1 MERVPIID
9 YELLLEIYNMQL
21 EEFISSSFSYQNV
34 ALLSN
39 HVMGFSNCYLCL
51 FGEEEDE
58 NYLNANFYMLETFLE
73 IQEGKN
79 SILEQSLAFRNYFL
93 TAECARFIVEK
104 GLEGL
109 CRELIPEMNLNT
121 YRVGKVYQLS
131 GKRGM

>member
-1 MERVPIID
+1 MERVPFIN

-39 HVMGFSNCYLCL
+39 HVMDFSNRYLSL

-58 NYLNANFYMLETFLE
+58 TYLNANFYMLETFLE

-93 TAECARFIVEK
+93 TAECTRFIVEK
-104 GLEGL
+104 RLEGL